1 MKNTVIKSEWIE
13 ILLNVLQE
21 LAEIPEAEVER
32 FVCKLKVASVAKN
45 EHFIAVGERTDK
57 VAFIA
62 EGLFRVYYLSD
73 SGKENCLVFR
83 EGGRFLS
90 AYNSLLD
97 NAVSRY
103 SFQALEDSILLYI
116 SLADY
121 AILLEGDE
129 CWQRVISKYFQML
142 FVEKEEREVAFLS
155 ADAQQ
160 RYQLFIR
167 KYPNLS
173 GRISQYHIA
182 SYLGITPEAL
192 SRIRKK
198 LIDVDQ

>member
-1 MKNTVIKSEWIE
+1 MNNNVIKPEWIDT
-13 ILLNVLQE
+13 LLNVLRE
-21 LAEIPEAEVER
+21 FAEIPNDEIVR
-32 FVCKLKVASVAKN
+32 FTDQIKVVKVAKN
-45 EHFIAVGERTDK
+45 DHFINVGDRTDK

-62 EGLFRVYYLSD
+62 EGLFRIYYLSD
-73 SGKENCLVFR
+73 TGKENCLVFR

-97 NAVSRY
+97 NTVSRY
-103 SFQALEDSILLYI
+103 SFQALEDSVLLYI
-116 SLADY
+116 SLEDY

-129 CWQRVISKYFQML
+129 CWQRVVSKYFQML
-142 FVEKEEREVAFLS
+142 FIEKEEREVAFLS

-160 RYQLFIR
+160 RYRLFIR

-198 LIDVDQ
+198 HIDIDQ